1 MLVQNNSAAIRQ
13 NKTTSLQS
21 EFVVI
26 GGGTAG
32 VCAAITAARK
42 GVKTVL
48 IQDRPVLGGN
58 ASSEVRLW
66 ILGATSH
73 MGNNNR
79 WAREGGVM
87 DEILVENL
95 YRNKEGNA
103 VIFDTVLLEKVL
115 NEENITLLLNT
126 AVYDVSK
133 SDDKNLESVRAFNP
147 QNSTEYIIKA
157 PLFCDASGDGIVA
170 FKAGASFRMG
180 AETQEEFGEKFAP
193 DKAYGE
199 LLGHSMYFYSKNTDK
214 PVKYV
219 APEYALKDITAIPRY
234 KAIGKDDKG
243 CRFWWFEYGGRG
255 DTIHETEE
263 IKYELWKVIY
273 GVWDYIKNSGNFEDV
288 DNMTLEWVG
297 TVPGKRESRRF
308 EGLYMIKQQD
318 VIGQS
323 KFDDAIAHGGWA
335 IDLHPADGVYSE
347 LSGCTQWH
355 SKGVYDIPY
364 RSFVSKDIDNLFL
377 AGRIISATHVAF
389 GSTRVMATTGLCA
402 QALGMAAS
410 ICIENKIKP
419 AQILENGLIKKL
431 QNELNLFGQSI
442 PRVPIQKESNLL
454 SKATIKSSSS
464 LKLTKIIGDGEWMN
478 LGTATAQLLPLK
490 ANQKYKF
497 KVLANVLEATNIEI
511 QLRTSIKAENYC
523 PELILETQISSLEK
537 GEQEIE
543 FEFDTTLTEDQYAFV
558 TFLSNDKI
566 ELKNSNQRFTGILS
580 VFNGVNKAVSN
591 NGKQTPPAAIGVD
604 TFEFWIPHRR
614 PEGKNIA
621 LEISP
626 AIEVFEENNI
636 RNGFVRPGKTSNAWS
651 ASLEDKNPSLTIT
664 WDEVQEVSEIKLF
677 LDTDYDHPLE
687 STLMGHPEEVAP
699 FCLRNYKIT
708 DLNGNLIVE
717 KQGNYQTIN
726 TWKLEQPIQTKGFI
740 IEMEHPLENV
750 PASIF
755 EIVCQ

>member
-1 MLVQNNSAAIRQ
+1 MLVKQFNKDIRENRTAIL
-13 NKTTSLQS
+13 NTD
-21 EFVVI
+21 FVVI

-42 GVKTVL
+42 GTKTIL

-79 WAREGGVM
+79 WSREGGVM

-115 NEENITLLLNT
+115 EEENITLLLNT
-126 AVYDVSK
+126 SVYDVKK
-133 SDDKNLESVRAFNP
+133 SGEKKLESVHAFNS
-147 QNSTEYIIKA
+147 QNSTEYIIEA
-157 PLFCDASGDGIVA
+157 PIFCDASGDGIVA

-180 AETQEEFGEKFAP
+180 AETKEEFGELFAP
-193 DKAYGE
+193 DKSYGE

-214 PVKYV
+214 HVKYV
-219 APEYALKDITAIPRY
+219 APKFALKDITAIPRY

-243 CRFWWFEYGGRG
+243 CRFWWFEYGGRH

-273 GVWDYIKNSGNFEDV
+273 GVWDYIKNSGEFEDV

-308 EGLYMIKQQD
+308 EGLYMMTQQD
-318 VIGQS
+318 IIEQRQ
-323 KFDDAIAHGGWA
+323 FDDAIAFGGWA

-355 SKGVYDIPY
+355 SKGIYDIPY

-389 GSTRVMATTGLCA
+389 GSTRVMATTGFCA
-402 QALGMAAS
+402 QAVGMAAS
-410 ICIENKIKP
+410 ICVDKNLNPKD
-419 AQILENGLIKKL
+419 ILENGEIKNL
-431 QNELNLFGQSI
+431 QNELNIIGQSI
-442 PRVPIQKESNLL
+442 PNVPINKSSNLINEAKVEASSIL
-454 SKATIKSSSS
+454 SLNQIPFNGDW
-464 LKLTKIIGDGEWMN
+464 LKLSISAAEM
-478 LGTATAQLLPLK
+478 LPLK
-490 ANQKYKF
+490 ANQNYSF
-497 KVLANVLEATNIEI
+497 KVLVKAEEATTL
-511 QLRTSIKAENYC
+511 QVDLRTSIKSKNYA
-523 PELILETQISSLEK
+523 PEVILETQTFNLEK
-537 GEQEIE
+537 GEQHIEIN
-543 FEFDTTLTEDQYAFV
+543 FSNAVPNDQYGFI
-558 TFLSNDKI
+558 TFLSNKNVS
-566 ELKNSNQRFTGILS
+566 LKTSNNRYTGVLS

-591 NGKQTPPAAIGVD
+591 NGKQTPPENIGVD
-604 TFEFWIPHRR
+604 TFEFWTPHRR
-614 PEGKNIA
+614 PNGQNIA
-621 LEISP
+621 MDISP
-626 AIEVFEENNI
+626 AIDAFNANNI
-636 RNGFVRPGKTSNAWS
+636 GNGFVRPYGTTNAWV
-651 ASLEDKNPSLTIT
+651 ADLKDENPSLKIE
-664 WDEVQEVSEIKLF
+664 WDSEKELSEIKLF
-677 LDTDYDHPLE
+677 LDPDYDHPLE

-699 FCLRNYKIT
+699 FCIRDYRIKDLRGTI
-708 DLNGNLIVE
+708 LFE
-717 KQGNYQTIN
+717 KENNYQTIN
-726 TWKLEQPIQTKGFI
+726 AWKFDSKIKTKGII
-740 IEMEHPLENV
+740 IEVEHPSVNV

-755 EIVCQ
+755 EIICS